1 MSDPAILDDGRINL
15 PEPTA
20 EALEKAAEDVLG
32 PTAPEALF
40 NEGGKVFRGA
50 AGNFF
55 LQGPDEPIGVALVQA
70 DRELQERLMAEA
82 AQVRKAQADEGRKK
96 YLDPERNE
104 FIKKTGE

>member
-1 MSDPAILDDGRINL
+1 MSDPAILEDGRIDL
-15 PEPTA
+15 RPPSA

-55 LQGPDEPIGVALVQA
+55 LQGPEEPVGVALVQA
-70 DRELQERLMAEA
+70 DRELQDRLMLEA
-82 AQVRKAQADEGRKK
+82 AKVRRATAEEERAKYIDPKK
-96 YLDPERNE
+96 NPLIRGGD
-104 FIKKTGE
+104 